1 METLSCYK
9 FRRKEKKKRKDKN
22 QDKCVLQM
30 LETYATRLLYQ
41 KHMLRE
47 NYDYTGMTKAL
58 LNQAINW
65 EIKLPRYEVC
75 RWVR

>member
-1 METLSCYK
+1 
-9 FRRKEKKKRKDKN
+9 
-22 QDKCVLQM
+22 M
-30 LETYATRLLYQ
+30 LETYVTRLLYQ

-47 NYDYTGMTKAL
+47 NHDYIGMTKSC

-65 EIKLPRYEVC
+65 EIKLPTYKVC